1 MATTSTSYTQTVPA
15 APTAP
20 STTSVFDFNVQAP
33 FIREIVAT
41 GIVMEPT
48 LQAEITSAR
57 SFFNGA
63 SVLHLEELNSNI
75 KYGQEIK
82 VNIEK
87 DQNPLS
93 LFAKD
98 SLSYKAID
106 SCHNMPDLPCEAPCV
121 NTLPDFDCVIV
132 RFDTE
137 YSYGVK
143 SCDKDKDFWN
153 VDFVTK
159 QYAKSK
165 AGMEFGREVD
175 LWNTAIAAAIAS
187 PATTVDALL
196 AECHPTHYW
205 SGMGT
210 VTANGRDGV
219 NRAYEYM
226 ANSFGGLNLT
236 VFITKEF
243 AHELVRSVETTFGLN
258 NQHQLV
264 NTFQDWEV
272 PGFQIAGAVE
282 TILGNDKRVVV
293 MKRSPWLVTSSE
305 GAVASQFPLF
315 NATATKQ
322 YVAILDPRYAYE
334 IERQGWSYTFGPYDC
349 SHLMN
354 IMTDGIY
361 VARGTT
367 FPQYALV
374 LEYDL
379 PECA

>member
-1 MATTSTSYTQTVPA
+1 MSTISTGYTQTVPTA
-15 APTAP
+15 ATAP
-20 STTSVFDFNVQAP
+20 STTSVFDLTIQAP

-57 SFFNGA
+57 SYFNGA
-63 SVLHLEELNSNI
+63 SVLHVDELNANI

-93 LFAKD
+93 LYAKD
-98 SLSYKAID
+98 NLSYTAVD
-106 SCHNMPDLPCEAPCV
+106 SCHNRLALECEVPCV
-121 NTLPDFDCVIV
+121 NTLPDFDYVIV

-175 LWNTAIAAAIAS
+175 LWNTAIAGAIAS

-196 AECHPTHYW
+196 ADCHPTHYW
-205 SGMGT
+205 SNLGT
-210 VTANGRDGV
+210 VTANGRDMV
-219 NRAYEYM
+219 NTAYEYM
-226 ANSFGGLNLT
+226 VNSFGGLNLT

-264 NTFQDWEV
+264 NTFQDWDV

-293 MKRSPWLVTSSE
+293 MKRSPWLVTTAS
-305 GAVASQFPLF
+305 GAFVSKFPLF

-334 IERQGWSYTFGPYDC
+334 IERPGWSYTFGPYDC
-349 SHLMN
+349 THLMN

-361 VARGTT
+361 VARGVT

-374 LEYDL
+374 LEFNL